1 MLTTV
6 KRQMRIQISAANLQC
21 QQEDN
26 ENFISRLITHDE
38 TWIYHYNLKS
48 KAQSKVWEN
57 PTWEL
62 IAKTSAG
69 TVMAS
74 VWWDSQGMIKKNYFE
89 HEKTVAGNT
98 SV

>member
-6 KRQMRIQISAANLQC
+6 KRQMRIQISAANLLCLQG
-21 QQEDN
+21 DN

-38 TWIYHYNLKS
+38 TWIYHYNLES

-57 PTWEL
+57 TTWEVK
-62 IAKTSAG
+62 AKSISIDG
-69 TVMAS
+69 YGLCV
-74 VWWDSQGMIKKNYFE
+74 VGQLRHDKKDYFE
-89 HEKTVAGNT
+89 HGKTVAGNT